1 MKEKRISILP
11 GKGNCS
17 SGVTMKRKII
27 YAVGTAMFILLVGLA
42 AQSLVKVGD
51 AALGTRKYEDFQP
64 PKFCGTSCHTDF
76 YQQWTQAM
84 MSQAYTHH
92 WDEIEYFKLAV
103 PHAEK
108 DSVVAGVKAGCNG
121 CHTPMAFMAGDVPP
135 PFPGKNSRANEAVA
149 CDVCHTVTGFAG
161 DTPHNF
167 NFISEP
173 GKTKYGPR
181 EGKNSPEHNMVKSEF
196 LGKAEFCG
204 TCHNE
209 MSPYGVWVKS
219 TQLEWKDGP
228 YAKEGIKCHDCHM
241 TYAAGLSAAMGNKYP
256 DVRQHL
262 FHGAHDP
269 GKVRGTIEL
278 RIHPDIREVEPGDKV
293 KFTVA
298 LFNQKTGHK
307 FPSGSVED
315 RIVWMHVEAVDA
327 AGKVY
332 HLPVDKKGFPG
343 EEYTI
348 SSDILAYQDMG
359 IALNDP
365 GFKGVQR
372 DGVPFGD
379 RIFRMPYF
387 DPQGRMTIQQWNTKS
402 LGVDY
407 RIGPRETKLETC
419 TFTLPQDI
427 AVGTLTVTAV
437 LNYQKLVKPVADFL
451 GVPADEAEIIKV
463 NEHATVITVV
473 D

>member
-1 MKEKRISILP
+1 MKK
-11 GKGNCS
+11 K
-17 SGVTMKRKII
+17 TI
-27 YAVGTAMFILLVGLA
+27 YALGTATFILLVGLA
-42 AQSLVKVGD
+42 AQSLVKAGD
-51 AALGTRKYEDFQP
+51 AALGTRKYDDFQP
-64 PKFCGTSCHTDF
+64 PKFCGTSCHTDL

-135 PFPGKNSRANEAVA
+135 PLPGKNSRANESVA

-173 GKTKYGPR
+173 GKTKVGPR

-209 MSPYGVWVKS
+209 MSPYNVWVKS
-219 TQLEWKDGP
+219 THLEWKAGP
-228 YAKEGIKCHDCHM
+228 YAKEGVRCHDCHM
-241 TYAAGLSAAMGNKYP
+241 TYAEGFSAAMGNKYP

-269 GKVRGTIEL
+269 GKVQGTIEL
-278 RIHPDIREVEPGDKV
+278 RIHPDIREAEPGDKV
-293 KFTVA
+293 KFTIA

-315 RIVWMHVEAVDA
+315 RIVWMHVAAVDA
-327 AGKVY
+327 AGKAY
-332 HLPVDKKGFPG
+332 HLPVDKKGFTG

-348 SSDILAYQDMG
+348 GSDVLAYQDMG

-365 GFKGVQR
+365 GFPGVQR
-372 DGVPFGD
+372 DGIPFGD

-419 TFTLPQDI
+419 TFTLPETVAI
-427 AVGTLTVTAV
+427 GPLKVTAV

-451 GVPADEAEIIKV
+451 GVPADEAEVIQV
-463 NEHATVITVV
+463 NEHSTSIEVV